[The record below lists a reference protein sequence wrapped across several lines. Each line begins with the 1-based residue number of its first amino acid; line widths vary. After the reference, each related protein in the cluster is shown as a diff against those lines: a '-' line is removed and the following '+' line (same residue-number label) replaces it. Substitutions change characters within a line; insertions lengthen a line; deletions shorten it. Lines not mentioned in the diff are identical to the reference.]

1 MSSGPSMT
9 SDHASSHAPSMT
21 SAPAKS
27 DDPAWAY
34 AKLVLGKKNNT
45 ICLFCNKHLKG
56 GGITRLKQ
64 HLAGVK
70 GEVEACKNVSMDVK
84 WQMNQMLEGYKQ
96 DKERRER
103 ISKVVGEGASYQALD
118 QEEEESLLDRTTS
131 GDGTKK
137 KKRSKTIGG
146 IFAPRTTLGA
156 QPSIQSALSSK
167 QTIDEARIA
176 VARWWYDAN
185 IPFNATLSSYYQLA
199 IDAMVAVG
207 PGFMG
212 PSYHDLRCPL
222 LNNSVHE
229 IREYLLELR
238 ESIDTSGLVKDADTL
253 FGIFC
258 EIVELVGPSNVVQF
272 VTDNEAAYKAVGKRL
287 QAHYG
292 SFYWSPCAAHCLDL
306 MLENFAK
313 PQHFPHI
320 DATIQKAKKV
330 TRYIYSHAWVLNTMR
345 KDFTNGRDLCCP
357 SIISD
362 DDEMPV
368 MGYLYDAMDKAKKAI
383 KVRFNNRL
391 SLYGPYIQVIDP
403 RWDRQL
409 HSPLHVTVLVPDE
422 HLQDQISAQIEE
434 YKQATGDFNM
444 PLAIRQR
451 EKLSPVSWWRQ
462 FGGLVQDL
470 QKFAIQELSQCCSA
484 TGCERN
490 WSMFE
495 VIYSKKRNRLEHK
508 RLNDLVY
515 VRYNLKLRE
524 SLENIDMLDDWVS
537 EEPSLLDEEDIAW
550 EIIEPPSLEA
560 LTLDDQEPN
569 FDDAADDFPNENE
582 SHMPGE
588 SSANSSQ
595 VLYTFQVKNDLILK
609 INQEFDNLED
619 VQNFYNNYGK

>member
-34 AKLVLGKKNNT
+34 GKLVLGKKNNL

-70 GEVEACKNVSMDVK
+70 GEVEACKNVQMDVK

-96 DKERRER
+96 EKERRER
-103 ISKVVGEGASYQALD
+103 ISKAVGEGASYQALEE
-118 QEEEESLLDRTTS
+118 EEEESLLDKGTS
-131 GDGTKK
+131 GDTSGTQR
-137 KKRSKTIGG
+137 KRSKTIGSF
-146 IFAPRTTLGA
+146 FAPRTTPGA
-156 QPSIQSALSSK
+156 QPSIKSALSSK
-167 QTIDEARIA
+167 QTIDEARMA

-185 IPFNATLSSYYQLA
+185 IPFNATLSPYYQPA

-207 PGFMG
+207 PGFKG

-222 LNNSVHE
+222 LNNNVRE

-238 ESIDTSGLVKDADTL
+238 D
-253 FGIFC
+253 
-258 EIVELVGPSNVVQF
+258 
-272 VTDNEAAYKAVGKRL
+272 
-287 QAHYG
+287 
-292 SFYWSPCAAHCLDL
+292 
-306 MLENFAK
+306 
-313 PQHFPHI
+313 
-320 DATIQKAKKV
+320 V
-330 TRYIYSHAWVLNTMR
+330 TRYIYNHAWVLNTMR
-345 KDFTNGRDLCCP
+345 KDFTNGRDLCRPGITRFATNFLSLQCLLNFKKELRQMFT
-357 SIISD
+357 SD
-362 DDEMPV
+362 KWLGSRYAKCNVGKEVAKILLEDREFWSNCQLVVKVSEPLVRVLRLTDGDEKPV
-368 MGYLYDAMDKAKKAI
+368 MGYLYEAMDKAKEAI

-391 SLYGPYIQVIDP
+391 SLYGPYTRVIDA

-409 HSPLHVTVLVPDE
+409 HSHLHAAGCFLNPAVYFKPSFKKKKEVDRGMIQALTVLVPDE

-444 PLAIRQR
+444 PLAFRQR
-451 EKLSPVSWWRQ
+451 EKLSPVSWWGQ
-462 FGGLVQDL
+462 FGGLVPEL
-470 QKFAIQELSQCCSA
+470 QRFAIRVLSQCCSA

-490 WSMFE
+490 WSTFE
-495 VIYSKKRNRLEHK
+495 FIHSKKRNRLEHK

-524 SLENIDMLDDWVS
+524 RIIRRTRDALDPISLENIDVLDDWVS
-537 EEPSLLDEEDIAW
+537 EEPGLLDEEDIAW
-550 EIIEPPSLEA
+550 ENVEPPSLEA
-560 LTLDDQEPN
+560 LTLDEDVQEPN

-582 SHMPGE
+582 SQYDYWDIGGH
-588 SSANSSQ
+588 
-595 VLYTFQVKNDLILK
+595 NDPYVYV
-609 INQEFDNLED
+609 E
-619 VQNFYNNYGK
+619 